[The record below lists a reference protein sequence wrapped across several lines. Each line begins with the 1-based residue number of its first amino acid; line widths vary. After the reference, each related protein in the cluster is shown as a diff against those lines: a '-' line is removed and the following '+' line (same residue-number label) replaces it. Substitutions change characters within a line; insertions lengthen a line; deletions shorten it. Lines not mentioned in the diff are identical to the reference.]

1 MDLGAFLVSQALLAG
16 LVFARLGAALMFLP
30 GFGEQTIPARHRLLF
45 GLALS
50 AALAPLVPVAPAQ
63 GLAESAPVVL
73 LSMFAVEVTIGIWIG
88 TTARILFSAL
98 QFAGYQIGMVAGLS
112 NAFAPGT
119 GSFEGSTLI
128 AGALLMAGV
137 ALVFA
142 TELHHLMI
150 RALLD
155 SYALFPPGRLMLGD
169 LAQQSVRAVAQS
181 FYLGVSLAAPFYVLS
196 LVLNLGM
203 GLANRAMPS
212 LPVFFVAAPILIATG
227 LLGLVAAGPAMLS
240 GTMQALGDWLIGFSF

>member
-1 MDLGAFLVSQALLAG
+1 MSQVLVAG

-30 GFGEQTIPARHRLLF
+30 GFGEQSIPARHRLLF

-50 AALAPLVPVAPAQ
+50 AALAPLAPIG
-63 GLAESAPVVL
+63 GLADTTPVVL
-73 LSMFAVEVTIGIWIG
+73 LSMFAIEITVGIWIG
-88 TTARILFSAL
+88 TMARILFSAL
-98 QFAGYQIGMVAGLS
+98 QFAGYQVGMVAGLS

-137 ALVFA
+137 ALIFA
-142 TELHHLMI
+142 TELHHVMI
-150 RALLD
+150 MALLD
-155 SYALFPPGRLMLGD
+155 SYELFPPGRLMLGD
-169 LAQQSVRAVAQS
+169 LAQQMVRAVAKS

-212 LPVFFVAAPILIATG
+212 LPVFFVAAPILIAAG
-227 LLGLVAAGPAMLS
+227 LLGLVLAGPAMLS
-240 GTMQALGDWLIGFSF
+240 ATVQALADWLVGFSL

>member
-1 MDLGAFLVSQALLAG
+1 MDELVSRLEERVGIEPDAG
-16 LVFARLGAALMFLP
+16 RKVIAILVQFLGREA
-30 GFGEQTIPARHRLLF
+30 PAE
-45 GLALS
+45 AM
-50 AALAPLVPVAPAQ
+50 APLVPIGGQ
-63 GLAESAPVVL
+63 AETAPVVL
-73 LSMFAVEVTIGIWIG
+73 LSMFAIEITIGIWIG

-112 NAFAPGT
+112 NAFAPGS

-128 AGALLMAGV
+128 AGVLLMAGV
-137 ALVFA
+137 ALIFA

-155 SYALFPPGRLMLGD
+155 SYELFPPGRLMLGD
-169 LAQQSVRAVAQS
+169 LAQQMVRAVARS

-240 GTMQALGDWLIGFSF
+240 GTMQALADWLAGFSF

>member
-1 MDLGAFLVSQALLAG
+1 MSQVLVAG

-50 AALAPLVPVAPAQ
+50 AAIAPLAPIG
-63 GLAESAPVVL
+63 GLADTAPVVL
-73 LSMFAVEVTIGIWIG
+73 LSMFAIEVTIGIWIG
-88 TTARILFSAL
+88 TMARILFSAL
-98 QFAGYQIGMVAGLS
+98 QFAGYQVGMVAGLS

-137 ALVFA
+137 ALIFA
-142 TELHHLMI
+142 TELHHVMI
-150 RALLD
+150 MALLD
-155 SYALFPPGRLMLGD
+155 SYELFPPGRLMLGD
-169 LAQQSVRAVAQS
+169 LAQQMVRAVAES

-227 LLGLVAAGPAMLS
+227 LLGLVLAGPAMLS
-240 GTMQALGDWLIGFSF
+240 GTVQALGDWLVGFSF

>member
-1 MDLGAFLVSQALLAG
+1 MDLAEFLVSQVLVAG

-50 AALAPLVPVAPAQ
+50 AAIAPLAPIG
-63 GLAESAPVVL
+63 GLADTAPVVL
-73 LSMFAVEVTIGIWIG
+73 LSMFAIEVTIGIWIG
-88 TTARILFSAL
+88 TMARILFSAL
-98 QFAGYQIGMVAGLS
+98 QFAGYQVGMVAGLS

-137 ALVFA
+137 ALIFA
-142 TELHHLMI
+142 TELHHVMI
-150 RALLD
+150 MALLD
-155 SYALFPPGRLMLGD
+155 SYELFPPGRLMLGD
-169 LAQQSVRAVAQS
+169 LAQQMVRAVAES

-227 LLGLVAAGPAMLS
+227 LLGLVLAGPAMLS
-240 GTMQALGDWLIGFSF
+240 GTVQALGDWLVGFSF

>member
-1 MDLGAFLVSQALLAG
+1 LDLAEFLVSQVLAAG

-30 GFGEQTIPARHRLLF
+30 GFGEQTIPPRHRLLF

-50 AALAPLVPVAPAQ
+50 AAVAPLVPTGGQ
-63 GLAESAPVVL
+63 AETAPVVL
-73 LSMFAVEVTIGIWIG
+73 LSMFAIEITIGIWIG

-112 NAFAPGT
+112 NAFAPGS

-128 AGALLMAGV
+128 AGVLLMAGV
-137 ALVFA
+137 ALIFA

-150 RALLD
+150 RALID
-155 SYALFPPGRLMLGD
+155 SYELFPPGRLMLGD
-169 LAQQSVRAVAQS
+169 LAQQMVRAVAQS

-240 GTMQALGDWLIGFSF
+240 GTMQALADWLAGFSF

>member
-1 MDLGAFLVSQALLAG
+1 MDLAEILVGQALSAG

-30 GFGEQTIPARHRLLF
+30 GFGEQAIPPRHRLLF
-45 GLALS
+45 ALMLS
-50 AALAPLVPVAPAQ
+50 AALAPLVPVEGAARI
-63 GLAESAPVVL
+63 APVPL
-73 LSMFAVEVTIGIWIG
+73 LAMLAVEITIGLWIG

-98 QFAGYQIGMVAGLS
+98 SFAGYQLGMVAGLS
-112 NAFAPGT
+112 NAFAPAT
-119 GSFEGSTLI
+119 GSFEGSTLL
-128 AGALLMAGV
+128 ASVLMMAGV
-137 ALVFA
+137 ALIFV

-150 RALLD
+150 RALVD
-155 SYALFPPGRLMLGD
+155 SYVLFPPGQLMLGD
-169 LAQQSVRAVAQS
+169 LAQQVVRAVAQS

-227 LLGLVAAGPAMLS
+227 LLGLVLAGPAMLA
-240 GTMQALGDWLIGFSF
+240 GTAQALADWFNGFRF

>member
-1 MDLGAFLVSQALLAG
+1 MDLAEFLVSQVLVAG

-50 AALAPLVPVAPAQ
+50 AAIAPLAPIG
-63 GLAESAPVVL
+63 GLADTAPVVL
-73 LSMFAVEVTIGIWIG
+73 LSMFAIEVTIGIWIG
-88 TTARILFSAL
+88 TMARILFSAL
-98 QFAGYQIGMVAGLS
+98 QFAGYQVGMVAGLS

-137 ALVFA
+137 ALIFA

-150 RALLD
+150 MALLD
-155 SYALFPPGRLMLGD
+155 SYELFPPGRLMLGD
-169 LAQQSVRAVAQS
+169 LAQQMVRAVAES

-227 LLGLVAAGPAMLS
+227 LLGLVLAGPAMLS
-240 GTMQALGDWLIGFSF
+240 GTVQALGDWLVGFSF